1 MEISL
6 LKTEAVKDTNGDY
19 KVSRDTINKLLPEG
33 LTAELVDSVKN
44 WESDLLTSAGG
55 AYRDLLR
62 EGGYADRNEDGT
74 RKHNGELPTYT
85 LDYAERGSMSWGGI
99 VNEKA
104 SIYGSIRTGV
114 SETAAAISDEI
125 EGLFN

>member
-1 MEISL
+1 MDISL
-6 LKTEAVKDTNGDY
+6 LKTEAAKDDNGDFT
-19 KVSRDTINKLLPEG
+19 VSRETINKLLPEG
-33 LTAELVDSVKN
+33 LTADLVDSVKN
-44 WESDLLTSAGG
+44 WESDLLAGAGG
-55 AYRDLLR
+55 AYRDLLQ

-74 RKHNGELPTYT
+74 RKHTGELPTYT

-99 VNEKA
+99 INEKA

-114 SETAAAISDEI
+114 SETAASISDEI